1 MANKTIKEEKEII
14 KEESVVEEKK
24 ELSQEESRS
33 KKFWKPIGNFF
44 KTNVIFTIVILMAI
58 VSMIF
63 VPIDKEYGNY
73 FEWSTVAFVFLIL
86 LVVAGLE
93 NINFFDKVARFI
105 VKRVKNI

>member
-44 KTNVIFTIVILMAI
+44 KTNVIFTKNAYKSKKRKCLG
-58 VSMIF
+58 VSFLHPGIF
-63 VPIDKEYGNY
+63 TSSTEQDEPAKEA
-73 FEWSTVAFVFLIL
+73 ERVAQEPR
-86 LVVAGLE
+86 G
-93 NINFFDKVARFI
+93 KPGM
-105 VKRVKNI
+105 